1 MASAKRVG
9 DEPAY
14 ILHQYDWSESS
25 LILEVFTRHRGRV
38 ALAAKG
44 VKRHTSNF
52 RPVLL
57 PLQPLKLSYTLGA
70 EGNAE
75 IHSLKGA
82 EWVGGHVMPQGDAL
96 WSGMYLN
103 ELLLR
108 LLARDDPYTAL
119 FDIYA
124 GVVRVLAGQHGGTT
138 EAIEPVLRAFELV
151 LLREL
156 GHLPDLR
163 QESATLSQVNS
174 VLRYTLVA
182 DGGLRQAAGYERA
195 ALSGLQW
202 QSIELALQAEQPFP
216 RTLNALSEPEVAQA
230 LKPQLRH
237 LLQYHCGSTMLR
249 TRQLMMDLQ
258 SL

>member
-1 MASAKRVG
+1 MASAKRVS

-44 VKRHTSNF
+44 SSVIPPTFVPCCCRCSRSAQLHA
-52 RPVLL
+52 
-57 PLQPLKLSYTLGA
+57 GA

-75 IHSLKGA
+75 IHTLKGA

-108 LLARDDPYTAL
+108 LLARDDPYAAL

-156 GHLPDLR
+156 GHLPDLA
-163 QESATLSQVNS
+163 QESTTLSEVQTA
-174 VLRYTLVA
+174 LRYTLVA
-182 DGGLRQAAGYERA
+182 DGGLRQASSHERA
-195 ALSGLQW
+195 ALTGRQW
-202 QSIELALQAEQPFP
+202 QSIERALQAEQPFP
-216 RTLNALSEPEVAQA
+216 APSMPWPSPRWP
-230 LKPQLRH
+230 RH
-237 LLQYHCGSTMLR
+237 
-249 TRQLMMDLQ
+249 
-258 SL
+258 

>member
-1 MASAKRVG
+1 M
-9 DEPAY
+9 
-14 ILHQYDWSESS
+14 
-25 LILEVFTRHRGRV
+25 
-38 ALAAKG
+38 
-44 VKRHTSNF
+44 
-52 RPVLL
+52 
-57 PLQPLKLSYTLGA
+57 
-70 EGNAE
+70 
-75 IHSLKGA
+75 
-82 EWVGGHVMPQGDAL
+82 
-96 WSGMYLN
+96 
-103 ELLLR
+103 
-108 LLARDDPYTAL
+108 
-119 FDIYA
+119 
-124 GVVRVLAGQHGGTT
+124 
-138 EAIEPVLRAFELV
+138 LRAFELV

>member
-1 MASAKRVG
+1 MASAKRVS

-38 ALAAKG
+38 AIAAKG

-57 PLQPLKLSYTLGA
+57 PLQPLKLNYTLGA

-108 LLARDDPYTAL
+108 LLARDDPYAAL

-124 GVVRVLAGQHGGTT
+124 GVVRVLAGQHGNTND
-138 EAIEPVLRAFELV
+138 AIEPVLRAFELV
-151 LLREL
+151 LLL
-156 GHLPDLR
+156 
-163 QESATLSQVNS
+163 
-174 VLRYTLVA
+174 
-182 DGGLRQAAGYERA
+182 
-195 ALSGLQW
+195 
-202 QSIELALQAEQPFP
+202 
-216 RTLNALSEPEVAQA
+216 
-230 LKPQLRH
+230 
-237 LLQYHCGSTMLR
+237 
-249 TRQLMMDLQ
+249 
-258 SL
+258 

>member
-1 MASAKRVG
+1 
-9 DEPAY
+9 
-14 ILHQYDWSESS
+14 
-25 LILEVFTRHRGRV
+25 
-38 ALAAKG
+38 
-44 VKRHTSNF
+44 
-52 RPVLL
+52 
-57 PLQPLKLSYTLGA
+57 
-70 EGNAE
+70 
-75 IHSLKGA
+75 
-82 EWVGGHVMPQGDAL
+82 MPQGDAL

-195 ALSGLQW
+195 ALSGVQW

-216 RTLNALSEPEVAQA
+216 RTLNALAEPEVAQA

>member
-1 MASAKRVG
+1 MAAKRVS

-57 PLQPLKLSYTLGA
+57 ALQPLKLSYTLGA

-75 IHSLKGA
+75 IHTLKGA
-82 EWVGGHVMPQGDAL
+82 EWAGGHVMPQGEAL

-108 LLARDDPYTAL
+108 LLARDDPYAAL

-124 GVVRVLAGQHGGTT
+124 GVVRVLAGQHGNTND
-138 EAIEPVLRAFELV
+138 AIEPVLRAFELV

-156 GHLPDLR
+156 GHLPDLT
-163 QESATLSQVNS
+163 QESATLSPLDMGQ
-174 VLRYTLVA
+174 RYTLVA
-182 DGGLRQAAGYERA
+182 DGGLRQAAAHERA
-195 ALSGLQW
+195 ALTSQQW
-202 QSIELALQAEQPFP
+202 RTIEQALQTDQPFP
-216 RTLNALSEPEVAQA
+216 RTLNALAEPEGAQA
-230 LKPQLRH
+230 LKPRLRH

>member
-1 MASAKRVG
+1 MASAKRVSE
-9 DEPAY
+9 EPAFV
-14 ILHQYDWSESS
+14 LHSYDWSESS

-44 VKRHTSNF
+44 VKRPTSNF

-57 PLQPLKLSYTLGA
+57 PLQPLRLSYTLGG

-75 IHSLKGA
+75 IHTLKGA

-96 WSGMYLN
+96 LSGLYLN
-103 ELLLR
+103 ELLMR
-108 LLARDDPYTAL
+108 LLARDDPYAAL

-124 GVVRVLAGQHGGTT
+124 GVVRVLAGQHGD
-138 EAIEPVLRAFELV
+138 AIEPVLRTFELL

-156 GHLPDLR
+156 GHLPALSE
-163 QESATLSQVNS
+163 ESATLAP
-174 VLRYTLVA
+174 LAAGRCYALVA
-182 DGGLRQAAGYERA
+182 EGGLRPALQGERA
-195 ALSGLQW
+195 VLDAQQWLALEDALQAR
-202 QSIELALQAEQPFP
+202 QAFNATLHVAARPELAL
-216 RTLNALSEPEVAQA
+216 A
-230 LKPQLRH
+230 LKPQLRA
-237 LLQYHCGSTMLR
+237 LLQYHCGSPMLR

>member
-1 MASAKRVG
+1 MAAKRVG

-163 QESATLSQVNS
+163 QESATLSQ
-174 VLRYTLVA
+174 
-182 DGGLRQAAGYERA
+182 
-195 ALSGLQW
+195 QW
-202 QSIELALQAEQPFP
+202 QAIELALQAEQPFP
-216 RTLNALSEPEVAQA
+216 RTLNALAEPEVAQA